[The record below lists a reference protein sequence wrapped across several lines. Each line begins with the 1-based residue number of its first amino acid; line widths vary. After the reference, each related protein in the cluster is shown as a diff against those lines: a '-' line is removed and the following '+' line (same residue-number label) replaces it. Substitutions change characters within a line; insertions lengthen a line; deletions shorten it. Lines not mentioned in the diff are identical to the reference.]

1 MRRFT
6 NLALAFL
13 LLTALATGL
22 VTQGIGTSPG
32 RIASFL
38 HGAAGLG
45 LLVLVPWKSMVVRG
59 GVQRRGIILAS
70 WSLLATTLITVA
82 SGLAQAGGLLTMVG
96 PLGIMQVH
104 IGAAVLTTILLGA
117 HYLRHP
123 VRPRRVD
130 LARRN
135 LLRLASVGLGAS
147 AAVVALD
154 GAAHAAGWRR
164 SERRFTGSHER
175 GSGDPAAMPVTQWF
189 LDQVPAGAHDTIT
202 VGGKDWTVDALRSLR
217 SDAIDATLDCT
228 SGWYSTQSWR
238 GIRLDRLLGD
248 VTARSIEITSVT
260 GYGRRFP
267 ARDVGQLWLVFE
279 VGGAPLSRGHG
290 APARLVAPGRRGFWW
305 VKWVRSIETSDVPAW
320 LQVPFPLR

>member
-13 LLTALATGL
+13 LLTALSTGL

-38 HGAAGLG
+38 HGAAGLS
-45 LLVLVPWKSMVVRG
+45 LLLLVPWKSMVVRG
-59 GVQRRGIILAS
+59 GVQRRGIVLAS
-70 WSLLATTLITVA
+70 WSLLATVLITVA
-82 SGLAQAGGLLTMVG
+82 SGLAQAGGMLATVG

-104 IGAAVLTTILLGA
+104 IGGAVVTTVLLA
-117 HYLRHP
+117 VHYRRHP

-135 LLRLASVGLGAS
+135 LLRLTSLGVG
-147 AAVVALD
+147 AAAGVLALD
-154 GAAHAAGWRR
+154 GVAGAAGWRR

-175 GSGDPAAMPVTQWF
+175 GSGDPSAMPVTQWF
-189 LDQVPAGAHDTIT
+189 LDRVPEEAHDTIT
-202 VGGKDWTVDALRSLR
+202 IAGRSWTVEALRSL
-217 SDAIDATLDCT
+217 SVDSLDATLDCT
-228 SGWYSTQSWR
+228 SGWYSRQEWR
-238 GIRLDRLLGD
+238 GIRFDQLLGEI
-248 VTARSIEITSVT
+248 TTRSIQVTSVT
-260 GYGRRFP
+260 GYSRRFP
-267 ARDVGQLWLVFE
+267 TRDATNLWLAVE

-305 VKWVRSIETSDVPAW
+305 VKWVQSIELSDAPAW
-320 LQVPFPLR
+320 LQAPFPLR